1 MKLASETYK
10 RGASKGMNQ
19 VKHGMKNQRLSI
31 LRALSTGL
39 VLLVGLEAFGSSS
52 FIGEVIGVADGD
64 TVTVLMDN
72 KIQHKIRLAEI
83 DTPEKA
89 QPYGQKAKQ
98 ALSDYVFRQR
108 VKVEVETTDR
118 YGRIVGWLVRLKDE
132 LNVNQQMV
140 REGHAWVYTHYSRSR
155 VLRAYEKDAEKNKR
169 GLWALQP
176 DQRVPPWEWRRM
188 NKRRGGGGKK
198 AGQDT
203 SHCGPKKTC
212 REMSSCD
219 EAKRYLACGL
229 KHLDGNSDGIPCNK
243 LCRKK

>member
-1 MKLASETYK
+1 MRRRLARSF
-10 RGASKGMNQ
+10 RWLWAA
-19 VKHGMKNQRLSI
+19 
-31 LRALSTGL
+31 ALVSMAL
-39 VLLVGLEAFGSSS
+39 PAMGSDS
-52 FIGEVIGVADGD
+52 FVGEVVGVADGD

-89 QPYGQKAKQ
+89 QPYGQTAKQ
-98 ALSDYVFRQR
+98 ALSEYVYRQR

-118 YGRIVGWLVRLKDE
+118 YGRIVGWLIRLKDN

-140 REGHAWVYTHYSRSR
+140 REGHAWVYTKYSRSR
-155 VLRAYEKDAEKNKR
+155 VLRAYEKDAEKNQR

-176 DQRVPPWEWRRM
+176 DQRIPPWDWRKM
-188 NKRRGGGGKK
+188 KRSGGGKRAAK
-198 AGQDT
+198 DT
-203 SHCGPKKTC
+203 SHCGPKKSC

>member
-1 MKLASETYK
+1 MVRGFRQGLGWFIASVVMLSVLDAN
-10 RGASKGMNQ
+10 ASD
-19 VKHGMKNQRLSI
+19 
-31 LRALSTGL
+31 
-39 VLLVGLEAFGSSS
+39 S
-52 FIGEVIGVADGD
+52 FVGEVVAVADGD

-89 QPYGQKAKQ
+89 QPYGQTAKK
-98 ALSDYVFRQR
+98 ALSDYVYRQR

-118 YGRIVGWLVRLKDE
+118 YGRIVGWLIRLNDG

-140 REGHAWVYTHYSRSR
+140 RDGHAWVYTKYSRSR
-155 VLRAYEKDAEKNKR
+155 VLRAYEKDAEKNRR

-176 DQRVPPWEWRRM
+176 DQRIPPWDWRKM
-188 NKRRGGGGKK
+188 KRSGGGKRTK
-198 AGQDT
+198 ADT
-203 SHCGPKKTC
+203 GHCGPKKSC
-212 REMSSCD
+212 KEMSSCE
-219 EAKRYLACGL
+219 EAKQYLACGL

>member
-1 MKLASETYK
+1 MGYEDFLRRLRVCLALLSLMLLCFSPWAM
-10 RGASKGMNQ
+10 ASD
-19 VKHGMKNQRLSI
+19 
-31 LRALSTGL
+31 
-39 VLLVGLEAFGSSS
+39 S
-52 FIGEVIGVADGD
+52 FIGEVVGVADGD

-89 QPYGQKAKQ
+89 QPYGKKAKQ
-98 ALSDYVFRQR
+98 ALSDYVYRQR
-108 VKVEVETTDR
+108 VRGQVDTTDR
-118 YGRIVGWLVRLKDE
+118 YGRIVGWLIRVKDE

-140 REGHAWVYTHYSRSR
+140 RDGHAWVYTQYSRSR
-155 VLRAYEKDAEKNKR
+155 VLRAYEKDAEKNRR

-188 NKRRGGGGKK
+188 NKRRGGSGKT

-203 SHCGPKKTC
+203 SDCGPKKSC

-229 KHLDGNSDGIPCNK
+229 KHLDGNNDGIPCNK

>member
-1 MKLASETYK
+1 MRRRLARSF
-10 RGASKGMNQ
+10 RWLWAAAFVSMALPAMASD
-19 VKHGMKNQRLSI
+19 
-31 LRALSTGL
+31 
-39 VLLVGLEAFGSSS
+39 S
-52 FIGEVIGVADGD
+52 FVGEVVGVADGD

-89 QPYGQKAKQ
+89 QPYGQTAKQ
-98 ALSDYVFRQR
+98 ALSEYVYRQR

-118 YGRIVGWLVRLKDE
+118 YGRIVGWLIRLKDN

-140 REGHAWVYTHYSRSR
+140 RDGHAWVYTKYSRSR
-155 VLRAYEKDAEKNKR
+155 VLRAYEKDAEKNQR

-176 DQRVPPWEWRRM
+176 DQRIPPWDWRKM
-188 NKRRGGGGKK
+188 KRSGGGKRAAK
-198 AGQDT
+198 DT
-203 SHCGPKKTC
+203 SHCGPKKSC
-212 REMSSCD
+212 KEMSSCD

>member
-1 MKLASETYK
+1 MRRRLARSFQWLW
-10 RGASKGMNQ
+10 A
-19 VKHGMKNQRLSI
+19 
-31 LRALSTGL
+31 AA
-39 VLLVGLEAFGSSS
+39 LVGMTLPAMASDS
-52 FIGEVIGVADGD
+52 FVGEVVGVADGD

-89 QPYGQKAKQ
+89 QPHGQTAKQ
-98 ALSDYVFRQR
+98 ALSDYVYRQR

-118 YGRIVGWLVRLKDE
+118 YGRIVGWLIRLKDN

-140 REGHAWVYTHYSRSR
+140 RDGHAWVYTKYSRSR
-155 VLRAYEKDAEKNKR
+155 VLRAYEKDAEKNQR

-176 DQRVPPWEWRRM
+176 DQRIPPWDWRKM
-188 NKRRGGGGKK
+188 KRSGGGKRAAK
-198 AGQDT
+198 DT
-203 SHCGPKKTC
+203 SHCGPKKSC
-212 REMSSCD
+212 KEMSSCD

>member
-1 MKLASETYK
+1 MRRRLARSF
-10 RGASKGMNQ
+10 RWLWAA
-19 VKHGMKNQRLSI
+19 
-31 LRALSTGL
+31 ALVSM
-39 VLLVGLEAFGSSS
+39 AMPAMGSDS
-52 FIGEVIGVADGD
+52 FVGEVVGVADGD

-89 QPYGQKAKQ
+89 QPYGQTAKR
-98 ALSDYVFRQR
+98 ALSDYVYRQR

-118 YGRIVGWLVRLKDE
+118 YGRIVGWLIRLKDN

-140 REGHAWVYTHYSRSR
+140 RDGHAWVYTKYSRSR
-155 VLRAYEKDAEKNKR
+155 VLRAYEKDAEKNQR

-176 DQRVPPWEWRRM
+176 DQRIPPWDWRKM
-188 NKRRGGGGKK
+188 KRSGGGKRAAK
-198 AGQDT
+198 DT
-203 SHCGPKKTC
+203 SHCGPKKSC
-212 REMSSCD
+212 KEMSSCD

>member
-1 MKLASETYK
+1 MKLAPETYK
-10 RGASKGMNQ
+10 RGASKGINQ
-19 VKHGMKNQRLSI
+19 VSFGMNNERLSI
-31 LRALSTGL
+31 LRTLCTGL
-39 VLLVGLEAFGSSS
+39 VFLLGVEAFGYNS
-52 FIGEVIGVADGD
+52 FIGEVVGVADGD
-64 TVTVLMDN
+64 TVTVLTDN

-98 ALSDYVFRQR
+98 ALSDYVFRKR
-108 VKVEVETTDR
+108 VKVQVETTDR
-118 YGRIVGWLVRLKDE
+118 YGRIVGWLIRVKDE

-140 REGHAWVYTHYSRSR
+140 RDGHAWVYTQYSRSR

-176 DQRVPPWEWRRM
+176 DQRIAPWECRRM
-188 NKRRGGGGKK
+188 NKGRGGGGKK
-198 AGQDT
+198 ARQDT

-212 REMSSCD
+212 KEMSSCD

-229 KHLDGNSDGIPCNK
+229 KHLDGNCYGIPCN
-243 LCRKK
+243 